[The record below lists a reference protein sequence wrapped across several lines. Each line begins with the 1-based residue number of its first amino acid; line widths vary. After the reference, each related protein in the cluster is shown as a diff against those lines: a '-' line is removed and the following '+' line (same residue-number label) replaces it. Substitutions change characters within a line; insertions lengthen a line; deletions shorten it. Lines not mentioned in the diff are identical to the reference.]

1 MRTPKRS
8 ARRRRAGVVRKHSRC
23 RCAAFSERPRNRLRW
38 PSSPPRGHIHLPF
51 IPAPGQLPRQ
61 SLPNRR
67 RRQHQP
73 RANRPAPSPRSC
85 VRSFRSSAQADRI
98 AAPER
103 SGLMKHLWK
112 VALVASLMASPAAAQ
127 GQQAP
132 SDPLAAALKRQFDG
146 VSRNVKEAAEKMP
159 EDKFS
164 YQAAKDVRTFGGLVG
179 HVANAQFNACARA
192 KGVDNPNKQDFEKVT
207 GKSALVKAITDAND
221 FCSGILAG
229 ASDKW
234 LLETLPQ

>member
-1 MRTPKRS
+1 
-8 ARRRRAGVVRKHSRC
+8 
-23 RCAAFSERPRNRLRW
+23 
-38 PSSPPRGHIHLPF
+38 
-51 IPAPGQLPRQ
+51 
-61 SLPNRR
+61 
-67 RRQHQP
+67 
-73 RANRPAPSPRSC
+73 
-85 VRSFRSSAQADRI
+85 
-98 AAPER
+98 
-103 SGLMKHLWK
+103 MKHLWK

-164 YQAAKDVRTFGGLVG
+164 YQAAKDVRTFGGFVG

-234 LLETLPQ
+234 LLETLPQGQAPNQVQVPRAAILAGNTSHSNLHYGNLIVYMRSNGLVPPSTERAQAPRRPTQ